1 MSTNSVAQIASTV
14 ATYDAIHAAITSRRP
29 LNVIYA
35 TGGVEVKERT
45 IKPISIEVGRRGS
58 DLIVCDDSLRGTRI
72 TMRIDRVVAI
82 SGQVEARY

>member
-1 MSTNSVAQIASTV
+1 MSTTNLTTTL

-35 TGGVEVKERT
+35 TGGVEIKERT
-45 IKPISIEVGRRGS
+45 IKPVRIEVGTRGS

>member
-1 MSTNSVAQIASTV
+1 MTQTQNITSTV
-14 ATYDAIHAAITSRRP
+14 ATYDAVRAAIAQRAP
-29 LNVIYA
+29 LNVVYA

-45 IKPISIEVGRRGS
+45 IKPVSIEVGKKGS

-82 SGQVEARY
+82 SGQVQERL

>member
-1 MSTNSVAQIASTV
+1 MAATTNLSTTL

-45 IKPISIEVGRRGS
+45 IRPVSIEVGKRGS
-58 DLIVCDDSLRGTRI
+58 DLIVCDDSLRGSRI
-72 TMRIDRVVAI
+72 TLRVDRIVAI
-82 SGQVEARY
+82 SGQVQERL